1 MERAAD
7 ENELMMLPR
16 AWVRPSPFFLAIVV
30 SFRSHAST
38 RLLHIIRIAVC
49 RSFNY
54 INFLVLA
61 LVLVSSGCDK
71 RPSLPHPS
79 STEYKNVVR
88 AFHVGLTALQVGDD
102 DRADTSFA
110 AVTRLASAEPA
121 GWANWGVLALRQ
133 RNFDLAAQRLERAR
147 NLAPQDGRIYNLLGI
162 LDSERGNSDSAI
174 ANFMKAAKLNPKDL
188 RNIYAL
194 AQEYERKGG
203 PNSDAE
209 FQNSI
214 ENILALDP
222 DNVAARLELC
232 RIAAKRGE
240 TATLQ
245 SCITR
250 LSTAASTWPPEAQ
263 EQLRALRSAADG
275 ADVRSATIKTT
286 LLRNVLWRVPDF
298 RRSFSRLK
306 APPGEGLQPYTQF
319 VRLVSPEFKPAPPDF
334 ALRFDVQPIVDAD
347 HRRWNW
353 IGAIQLAN
361 AGTPTLAWANARE
374 LHLANGVTLSFP
386 GASSEVPPSPEGILQ
401 LDFNYDFRTDIAL
414 AGEGGVRL
422 FRQEGDGHF
431 IDVTNLA
438 GLPRTLLDA
447 RYQGAWAADIESDG
461 ALDIVLGSIGASPVV
476 LGNNGDGSF
485 TPVYPFPGISGV
497 RQFAWADLDGDG
509 IPDAAIVDDAGR
521 LHIFFNERQGH
532 FSERSLPASLGLI
545 KAIAII
551 DAKRDGLFGVAAVQA
566 DGLLIRISYKDE
578 SETWDVVEI
587 GRITDAREHLAA
599 EVRLHVD
606 DLDNNGAADIYL
618 APVAAAPEK
627 ADYGALIWLGD
638 EYGRFNLLA
647 APARPDLVFGSA
659 DLQGN
664 GKLAL
669 LGLSRDGQ
677 ASRAENQSTKNYYW
691 QTVRPRAANAYGDQR
706 VNPFGVGGAVE
717 IRAGLLVE
725 KKPITGPQVH
735 FGLGEQSGADVIR
748 VLWPNGVA
756 SAEFDAKANQEVETE
771 QRLKGSCPFLFA
783 YNGSQM
789 EFVKDAVPWGSAIGL
804 RINTLGSASVAATEE
819 WFKIGRD
826 QLAPRGGF
834 YDLRFT
840 AELWE
845 VYYYDYLALM
855 TVDHPTGTEIFVDER
870 FAIPPVKP
878 AVTAVETPHPVA
890 RAFDDHG
897 QDVTDIVKAV
907 DDRVVDSFGLG
918 QYQGVTRDHYLE
930 IELGEDAP
938 ETGPLYLIAHGSIYP
953 TDSSINVAISKSDR
967 WHANGLSLEVPDGRG
982 GWVVARDNL
991 GFPAGRKKTVLFD
1004 LTDVFHPGTPH
1015 RLRLR
1020 TNLEIYW
1027 DAIEWARGLLQSE
1040 LKTARLYPATADLH
1054 YRGYSSIN
1062 RGPSGRVEIPD
1073 YAHLAGTKQ
1082 RWRDLIGY
1090 YTRYGDVR
1098 ELLAQMD
1105 DRYVIM
1111 NSGDEM
1117 TLKFPESPPV
1127 PAGWLRDFVIIGDG
1141 WIKDG
1146 DYNSTFSKTVLP
1158 LPHHGERDYVI
1169 PPGKLEDEWTYRRH
1183 PEDWEKYHT
1192 RYVTPE
1198 VFNNALSRQPE
1209 K

>member
-1 MERAAD
+1 MKRVAAWIRPS
-7 ENELMMLPR
+7 LFF
-16 AWVRPSPFFLAIVV
+16 AIGVRP
-30 SFRSHAST
+30 RSHTTA
-38 RLLHIIRIAVC
+38 RLLHSLMRIAVC

-54 INFLVLA
+54 INLLVLA

-71 RPSLPHPS
+71 GPSLPDPS
-79 STEYKNVVR
+79 SSEYKNVVK
-88 AFHVGLTALQVGDD
+88 AFYVGLTALQVGDD
-102 DRADTSFA
+102 DRADASFA
-110 AVTRLASAEPA
+110 AVTRIASAEPA

-147 NLAPQDGRIYNLLGI
+147 NLTPQDGHIYNLLGI
-162 LDSERGNSDSAI
+162 LESERGNSESAI
-174 ANFMKAAKLNPKDL
+174 ANFMKAEKLNPKDL

-209 FQNSI
+209 FQNTI
-214 ENILALDP
+214 ESILALDP

-245 SCITR
+245 SCIAR
-250 LSTAASTWPPEAQ
+250 LSTAASTWPPEGQ
-263 EQLRALRSAADG
+263 EQLQALRSAADG

-306 APPGEGLQPYTQF
+306 APAGEGLQPYTRF
-319 VRLVSPEFKPAPPDF
+319 VRLVSPELKTAPPDF
-334 ALRFDVQPIVDAD
+334 ALRFNVQPIVDAD
-347 HRRWNW
+347 HRPWNW
-353 IGAIQLAN
+353 IGAIQLAS
-361 AGTPTLAWANARE
+361 AGAPTLAWANARE

-386 GASSEVPPSPEGILQ
+386 GGSSEAPPSPEGILQ
-401 LDFNYDFRTDIAL
+401 LDFNYDFKTDIAL

-422 FRQEGDGHF
+422 FRQEGEGHF
-431 IDVTNLA
+431 IDVTNQA
-438 GLPRTLLDA
+438 GLPRTVLDA

-461 ALDIVLGSIGASPVV
+461 ALDIVLGSREAGPVV
-476 LGNNGDGSF
+476 LGNNGDGTF
-485 TPVYPFPGISGV
+485 TPVYPFPGISGI

-509 IPDAAIVDDAGR
+509 IPDAVIVDGAER
-521 LHIFFNERQGH
+521 LHVFINERQGH
-532 FSERSLPASLGLI
+532 FRERAPPSSLGLV
-545 KAIAII
+545 KAIAIV
-551 DAKRDGLFGVAAVQA
+551 DAKRDGLFGIAAVQA
-566 DGLLIRISYKDE
+566 DGFLIRISDKDE
-578 SETWDVVEI
+578 GESWDISEI
-587 GRITDAREHLAA
+587 GRITDVDEYLTA

-618 APVAAAPEK
+618 APVATAQGKPG
-627 ADYGALIWLGD
+627 YGALIWLGD
-638 EYGRFNLLA
+638 ENGRFGLLE
-647 APARPDLVFGSA
+647 APLGPDFVFASA

-664 GKLAL
+664 GRLAL

-677 ASRAENQSTKNYYW
+677 AFQAQNQSTKNYHW
-691 QTVRPRAANAYGDQR
+691 QTVRPRAANAFGDQR

-717 IRAGLLVE
+717 IRAGLLVA
-725 KKPITGPQVH
+725 KRPITGPQVH

-756 SAEFDAKANQEVETE
+756 SAEFDAKADQEVETE

-783 YNGSQM
+783 YNGRQM

-855 TVDHPTGTEIFVDER
+855 TVDHPAGTEIFVDER

-890 RAFDDHG
+890 RAFDDRG
-897 QDVTDIVKAV
+897 QDVTDIVSAV
-907 DDRVVDSFGLG
+907 DNRVVDSFGLG

-967 WHANGLSLEVPDGRG
+967 WHANGLALEVPDGRG

-1004 LTDVFHPGTPH
+1004 LTDVFHPGTPR

-1027 DAIEWARGLLQSE
+1027 DAIEWARGLPQSQLQ
-1040 LKTARLYPATADLH
+1040 TALLPPAMADLH

-1062 RGPSGRVEIPD
+1062 RAPSGRVEIPD
-1073 YAHLAGTKQ
+1073 YAHLVGTKQ

-1098 ELLAQMD
+1098 ELLAQVD

-1117 TLKFPESPPV
+1117 TLKFPELPP
-1127 PAGWLRDFVIIGDG
+1127 PPTGWLRDFVIVGDG

-1158 LPHHGERDYVI
+1158 LPHHSERDYVT

-1183 PEDWEKYHT
+1183 PEDWERYHT

-1198 VFNNALSRQPE
+1198 VFNNALSR
-1209 K
+1209 

>member
-30 SFRSHAST
+30 SFRSHAPT

-49 RSFNY
+49 RPFNY

-79 STEYKNVVR
+79 STEYKDVVR
-88 AFHVGLTALQVGDD
+88 AFYVGLTALQVGDD

-162 LDSERGNSDSAI
+162 LDSERGNSDLAI

-275 ADVRSATIKTT
+275 ADVQSATIKTT
-286 LLRNVLWRVPDF
+286 LLRNALWRVPDF

-587 GRITDAREHLAA
+587 GRITNAREHLSA

-735 FGLGEQSGADVIR
+735 FGLGEQSGADAIR

-890 RAFDDHG
+890 RAFDDQG
-897 QDVTDIVKAV
+897 QDVTDIVRAI